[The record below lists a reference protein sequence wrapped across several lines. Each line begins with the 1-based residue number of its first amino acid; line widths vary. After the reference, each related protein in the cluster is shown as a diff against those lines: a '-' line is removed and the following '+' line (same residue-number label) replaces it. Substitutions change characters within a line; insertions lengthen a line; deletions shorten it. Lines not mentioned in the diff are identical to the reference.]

1 MVVRQSNR
9 VAAMENPTKEDLMS
23 VLPEDFTDPPE
34 TEEQAAQEEDEAAQ
48 AEALQNQTAETDNPE
63 KPAGEEPAE
72 NN

>member
-1 MVVRQSNR
+1 MVISDSQTGQRLF
-9 VAAMENPTKEDLMS
+9 ES
-23 VLPEDFTDPPE
+23 VLPEDFTDAPE